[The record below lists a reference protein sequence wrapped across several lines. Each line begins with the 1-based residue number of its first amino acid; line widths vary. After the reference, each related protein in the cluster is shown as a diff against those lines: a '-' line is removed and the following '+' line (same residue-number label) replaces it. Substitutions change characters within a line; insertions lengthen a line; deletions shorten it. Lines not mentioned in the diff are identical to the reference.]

1 VTIESGFFGLPARPD
16 TTGQPIRLSNF
27 SWPYHSYNV
36 GAFQIEPTFNGNPG
50 DPSTIGNV
58 GRNSLRAP
66 GFVQWDFSGMKNFPL
81 TEKAKLQFRGD
92 LFNILNHPNFGN
104 PNMGICN
111 AFGAASGSTPAS
123 CTVDPNFG
131 QIGQTIADEDSSQVG
146 TGTAR
151 QIQLALEVIF

>member
-1 VTIESGFFGLPARPD
+1 MTIESGFFGLPARPD